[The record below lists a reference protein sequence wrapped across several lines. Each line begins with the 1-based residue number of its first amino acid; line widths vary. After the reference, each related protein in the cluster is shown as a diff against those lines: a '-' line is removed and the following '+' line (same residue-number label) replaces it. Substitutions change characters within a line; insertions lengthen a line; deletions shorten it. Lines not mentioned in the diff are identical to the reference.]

1 MGFKV
6 EHLDNM
12 LDQVRLDLAIYVVIN
27 RHGWTGVDLYQPGLL
42 ILIHHDV
49 KAKQLET
56 TV

>member
-1 MGFKV
+1 MK
-6 EHLDNM
+6 HLDDV
-12 LDQVRLDLAIYVVIN
+12 LDQVRLYLAIYVVIN
-27 RHGWTGVDLYQPGLL
+27 RHSWTGVDLYQPGLL